1 MENPDLMTISEVA
14 KTLRL
19 SRVTVNRLIH
29 RNELK
34 AHKFGKVYRIQRE
47 EVKRY
52 LDASTTSNQEKKT
65 DEKEEFSTAKSLL
78 KFAGTWVGDDA
89 DKVLKYILDNRTKAK
104 F

>member
-1 MENPDLMTISEVA
+1 MENPDFMTISEVA
-14 KTLRL
+14 NMLKL
-19 SRVTVNRLIH
+19 SRITVNRLIH

-34 AHKFGKVYRIQRE
+34 AHKFGKVYRIQRD

-52 LDASTTSNQEKKT
+52 LDASDTSNQEKES
-65 DEKEEFSTAKSLL
+65 DEKEEFSTARSLL

>member
-1 MENPDLMTISEVA
+1 MENPDFMTVSEVA
-14 KTLRL
+14 NMLKL

-29 RNELK
+29 KNELK
-34 AHKFGKVYRIQRE
+34 AHKFGKLYRIQKE

-52 LDASTTSNQEKKT
+52 LNASATSNKEIKNV
-65 DEKEEFSTAKSLL
+65 EKEEFSTARSLL

>member
-1 MENPDLMTISEVA
+1 MENPDFMTISEVA
-14 KTLRL
+14 NMLKL

-29 RNELK
+29 KNELK
-34 AHKFGKVYRIQRE
+34 AHKFGKSYRIQKE

-52 LDASTTSNQEKKT
+52 LDSSTTSNEETKNV
-65 DEKEEFSTAKSLL
+65 EKEEFSTARSLL

>member
-1 MENPDLMTISEVA
+1 MENPDFMTVSEVA
-14 KTLRL
+14 NMLKL

-29 RNELK
+29 KNELK
-34 AHKFGKVYRIQRE
+34 AHKFGKLYRIQKE

-52 LDASTTSNQEKKT
+52 LDASATSNEKIKNV
-65 DEKEEFSTAKSLL
+65 EKEEFSTAKSLM
-78 KFAGTWVGDDA
+78 KHFGTWVGDDA

>member
-1 MENPDLMTISEVA
+1 MENPDFMTVSEVA
-14 KTLRL
+14 NMLKL

-29 RNELK
+29 KNELK
-34 AHKFGKVYRIQRE
+34 AHKFGKLYRIQKE

-52 LDASTTSNQEKKT
+52 LDISATPNKEIKN
-65 DEKEEFSTAKSLL
+65 DEKEEFSKARSLL
-78 KFAGTWVGDDA
+78 KFAGTWAGDDA